1 MKLYLYIA
9 LVSLKGCIRRMF
21 LCIKMAIILSEMH
34 MMNLHIV
41 DTNCLLVSLTNIC
54 WFILLKNDAMNSQM
68 L

>member
-1 MKLYLYIA
+1 MGPYLSIA
-9 LVSLKGCIRRMF
+9 LVNLEGSHRNMF
-21 LCIKMAIILSEMH
+21 LCMFMLIMIYDIY